1 MTGFEWPHVG
11 YFLNFKKLLTEA
23 AMDSEQN
30 PQSIELEPQSYSL
43 NRWMT
48 DNYSQIKHLR
58 ISEMSLPGAHNCGM
72 DKGIPNIDSYS
83 ACQDYGVRHQ
93 LDNGVRVLDIR
104 LRWYQGEGFIN
115 EGMKT
120 FHSAKSGR
128 TFGEIM
134 LAIHQFHL
142 DNPGEIIVLDINRI
156 EAYGS
161 GFVVPYKL
169 FYEAVLRDYGHKL
182 LPVSAL
188 NLTFEQIKQR
198 YPGPRI
204 ALATVDQVWTHEGP
218 RDRTYFWDKIT
229 HQWVGDGLVS
239 PNRLHTFM
247 QGVMSNPPSSEYPWS
262 MSATCYDIG
271 GPRSTISELCQ
282 WYPTGGDWQRKSSII
297 NFDFVSRQN
306 SAFIRQCIESNNAK
320 PIRDRLVMLEPSE
333 GAVLDSNSIRVAGTG
348 APGADVILSLE
359 GVGSNCGEAVVDSSG
374 NWAMTAQ
381 FQDGTF
387 ALVCRQK
394 LNNEYSRWT
403 DPRVVRVDTSLPVP
417 IIDLPRNG
425 STFYSSDIRV
435 EGTGLPGAEVM
446 LSLSGNE
453 SSFGTGKVGEDGNW
467 AITAQFGDGTLA
479 LVCIHKLNGRESRWT
494 EPRYINVAKN
504 FLAPNI
510 LTPIDGSTVDTV
522 RPWISGEGTPGAT
535 VLFYKSGT
543 SAPIFGYA
551 TVGSSGEW
559 GSTPSIDLPGA
570 EFSLGC
576 IQLLNNVYSPPSS
589 PITFNIRL
597 PLPEPTI
604 LKPIDGSTVDTVRPW
619 ISGEGIPGATVLFY
633 KSGTSAPLFGYA
645 TVGSNGKW
653 LSSPSIDLPGAEFS
667 LSCTQLLDNV
677 YSPPSSPITFYIRL
691 PLPAPTILT
700 PADGSEVDSINPV
713 ISGEG
718 GTPGA
723 VVRFYEQGSFNYHGQ
738 ANVGESG
745 TWRAMATT
753 GLPPGRFTLVCNQ
766 TLGEWQSG
774 YSAPSTFTVL
784 DKPPAPTDLSV
795 TPDKTSAYVEWQNSS
810 PNVIYFLYTYS
821 AGGEQSIF
829 SNKVTLNNLEP
840 DREYTFRVRSMSR
853 DFKLS
858 EYASITFKTSG
869 DGGSEPTNFRV
880 THNANRNVS
889 FAWDLPVEGASN
901 VIGYIFKIFVVGNE
915 TSLGTTRVYT
925 MNNMVPLVPVVVG
938 VKCKFM
944 NGTDSGWSQLTVV
957 PSL

>member
-1 MTGFEWPHVG
+1 
-11 YFLNFKKLLTEA
+11 
-23 AMDSEQN
+23 
-30 PQSIELEPQSYSL
+30 
-43 NRWMT
+43 
-48 DNYSQIKHLR
+48 
-58 ISEMSLPGAHNCGM
+58 
-72 DKGIPNIDSYS
+72 
-83 ACQDYGVRHQ
+83 
-93 LDNGVRVLDIR
+93 
-104 LRWYQGEGFIN
+104 
-115 EGMKT
+115 
-120 FHSAKSGR
+120 
-128 TFGEIM
+128 
-134 LAIHQFHL
+134 
-142 DNPGEIIVLDINRI
+142 
-156 EAYGS
+156 
-161 GFVVPYKL
+161 
-169 FYEAVLRDYGHKL
+169 
-182 LPVSAL
+182 
-188 NLTFEQIKQR
+188 
-198 YPGPRI
+198 
-204 ALATVDQVWTHEGP
+204 
-218 RDRTYFWDKIT
+218 
-229 HQWVGDGLVS
+229 
-239 PNRLHTFM
+239 
-247 QGVMSNPPSSEYPWS
+247 
-262 MSATCYDIG
+262 
-271 GPRSTISELCQ
+271 
-282 WYPTGGDWQRKSSII
+282 
-297 NFDFVSRQN
+297 
-306 SAFIRQCIESNNAK
+306 
-320 PIRDRLVMLEPSE
+320 MLEPSE

-510 LTPIDGSTVDTV
+510 LT
-522 RPWISGEGTPGAT
+522 
-535 VLFYKSGT
+535 
-543 SAPIFGYA
+543 
-551 TVGSSGEW
+551 
-559 GSTPSIDLPGA
+559 
-570 EFSLGC
+570 
-576 IQLLNNVYSPPSS
+576 
-589 PITFNIRL
+589 
-597 PLPEPTI
+597 
-604 LKPIDGSTVDTVRPW
+604 PIDGSTVDTVRPW

-915 TSLGTTRVYT
+915 TSLGTTRVFT

-944 NGTDSGWSQLTVV
+944 NGTDSDWSQLTVV